1 MRSCWPAV
9 VIAVAVTVFFHL
21 IVAVEKP
28 DYWTAPIWDEGY
40 YHWIATD
47 GYQSKGEDYFAQT
60 NVCFSPGYPMVL
72 RALHGAVGVAP
83 AKSRLVVSAICFL
96 IACIGLW
103 RLYEGFQTDR
113 LRNAAAIAYFAL
125 WPGSFYFLS
134 GYAENLY
141 LPLAV
146 WCCHSLV
153 RRRYL
158 LAALLAGSALF
169 TRSPAIILAPTIALT
184 VAVHMLSDSRPASLR
199 ELTHC
204 VFRWGVRMCIYMPIC
219 GLGLAGYMLM
229 LWSTPGID
237 DPLAFLKGYVSW
249 IRVVHHGVENFYLE
263 APYRALAMY
272 QSLLSVKLSV
282 WFFML
287 TPVVVMWQRRR
298 LPLVLV
304 VFTTMGW
311 MFFLAQFRQQQPF
324 LDMLRWSA
332 IFFPVHYCLAGILD
346 RPASY
351 LARVLPHARLI
362 VHLGVLAVFACVY
375 WYLVARYLSI
385 QWVS

>member
-146 WCCHSLV
+146 WCCHSLI

-184 VAVHMLSDSRPASLR
+184 VALHMLSDSRPASMG
-199 ELTHC
+199 ELTRC
-204 VFRWGVRMCIYMPIC
+204 ALRWGMRMCVYMPIC
-219 GLGLAGYMLM
+219 ALGLAGYMLM
-229 LWSTPGID
+229 LWSTPGVG

-249 IRVVHHGVENFYLE
+249 MAVNHYGLENLYME
-263 APYRALAMY
+263 APYRALAMF
-272 QSLLSVKLSV
+272 QHFLSVSLAT
-282 WFFML
+282 WFFVL
-287 TPVVVMWQRRR
+287 IPVVIVWQRRQ
-298 LPLVLV
+298 LPLELV
-304 VFTTMGW
+304 VFTAVGW
-311 MFFLAQFRQQQPF
+311 TFFLVRFQQQQPF
-324 LDMLRWSA
+324 IDMLRWSA
-332 IFFPVHYCLAGILD
+332 IFFPVHYCVANVVDHLA
-346 RPASY
+346 S
-351 LARVLPHARLI
+351 RVVGALPPARLI
-362 VHLGVLAVFACVY
+362 AHVGVLVLFGCLY
-375 WYLVARYLSI
+375 WHLFARYLSLE
-385 QWVS
+385 WVS